1 MAQATTR
8 MTTRLL
14 SAYTVTI
21 PITPMLARLMATTGQ
36 TGSKTGCLSVP
47 ARGSRGFAADSSIE
61 VISSEGGD
69 SEAVLAGVAAG
80 TAAVLGAAEADST
93 AAEAD
98 STAGEADSMAGE
110 ADSMA
115 GVADSMAGEAD
126 STAGVA
132 DLTAAEA
139 ASAAAEA
146 ASAAAVEDLVEA
158 VAFMEAVDSMVVEAA
173 DSTAVVEADF
183 MVVVATEAAD
193 STAVEVMAA
202 ATDN

>member
-115 GVADSMAGEAD
+115 GVADS
-126 STAGVA
+126 TAG
-132 DLTAAEA
+132 EA